1 MKRDPRRVSVVTPF
15 VAKLVG
21 AKPVGATLLAAIV
34 GTVVGAAGC
43 VTAYNRY
50 AWSALD
56 DAPAVEPRPE
66 GCHVDVFEDGQEV
79 TRPHADLGRVVL
91 EWPKAKLDEQGPEGA
106 ITTLK
111 AAACEHGAF
120 IIKDLR
126 ALPRGPSEGLVYDA
140 TFATL
145 LGEDGRPINPKLE
158 KAGAAASPGAEP
170 AAPAASGG

>member
-1 MKRDPRRVSVVTPF
+1 MKRDPRRVSVVNPLFAT
-15 VAKLVG
+15 LVG
-21 AKPVGATLLAAIV
+21 TIVGAFI
-34 GTVVGAAGC
+34 GGAGC

-50 AWSALD
+50 AWTALD
-56 DAPAVEPRPE
+56 DAPAVEPRPD
-66 GCHVDVFEDGQEV
+66 GCHVDVFEDGQKV
-79 TRPHADLGRVVL
+79 TRPHAELGRVVL

-145 LGEDGRPINPKLE
+145 LGKDGRPLNPKLE
-158 KAGAAASPGAEP
+158 KPGAGASPGAGD
-170 AAPAASGG
+170 AAPTASGG